1 MPKLTYH
8 PGLSSEAYHALDAVS
23 PSRLKLLN
31 RSPLHYF
38 DRFLAPDREPQ
49 ESTPAMQVG
58 TAFHTAVLEP
68 DLWGSTVAVQTEK
81 WDRRT
86 TAGKAAAAQFEQ
98 EAAGKIVLT
107 VDDAARV
114 QAMAAAVRA
123 HPAARFILAMEGQ
136 REASYS
142 WNDPMTWVNCKTRP
156 DFHTADRRFVVDL
169 KSTTDASRD
178 AFTKS
183 IANYDYHVQ
192 TAWNL
197 DALEAETFLTI
208 AVESQ
213 RPYAVAVYPASAAL
227 IAAGQRRIQAAMEQ
241 LAECLASGNWTGYG
255 DQIQDPID
263 LPSWNH
269 D

>member
-1 MPKLTYH
+1 
-8 PGLSSEAYHALDAVS
+8 
-23 PSRLKLLN
+23 
-31 RSPLHYF
+31 
-38 DRFLAPDREPQ
+38 
-49 ESTPAMQVG
+49 
-58 TAFHTAVLEP
+58 
-68 DLWGSTVAVQTEK
+68 
-81 WDRRT
+81 
-86 TAGKAAAAQFEQ
+86 
-98 EAAGKIVLT
+98 
-107 VDDAARV
+107 
-114 QAMAAAVRA
+114 
-123 HPAARFILAMEGQ
+123 MEGQ
-136 REASYS
+136 REASYT
-142 WNDPMTWVNCKTRP
+142 WNDPATWVNCKTRP

-227 IAAGQRRIQAAMEQ
+227 VAAGQRRIQIAMEQ

-263 LPSWNH
+263 LPPWCN